1 MFINTKEGIKDM
13 KKLIF
18 LVLSIVTGYIL
29 SLSIPNIEI
38 GIIPFIALIPIIYI
52 IKHTRTL
59 KGAFLLG
66 WLTGFILLVFG
77 FNWLIH
83 TITTFKG
90 PSIPDF
96 LIYPIFILFCLV
108 FSLKFALINLFTKI
122 LDKNLPKLP
131 IILTFPIVFTAIE
144 FIYPELFPFYIG
156 NLAYKNIFLLQIT
169 DITGI
174 SGITFIIVLINALL
188 YTIIAYLINR
198 FSKISFL
205 KSEKLN
211 VVFTIISIA
220 LVILIH
226 IYGFIRINQ
235 IEKLEKE
242 NKTIKIGFIQPNTPM
257 PLEEFKNNPDYL
269 DRLSNDTREDY
280 AKRKAIQLTLSIL
293 RNNPDTDLIIWPESS
308 VPNLF
313 YKEPRTANE
322 FKFKS
327 TIIDMTKG
335 NGIPGLEKKGVYFF
349 INDYDLEKIQKNGEI
364 ITKIYNNNDLIS
376 PDGELVDSY
385 RKVFLL
391 AFGEYNPFKDTFI
404 EKIIP
409 GTDTFMEGSG
419 ISNVTAGNEIK
430 LMEMGKWKF
439 APQICYEIIIPH
451 FTRLFTNLG
460 SDFIVNSTNDRWFGK
475 SKASKQH
482 LLLGLPRAI
491 ENRNYIVR
499 ATNSGISTVISA
511 TGKIKRFSSHK
522 GEVMFS
528 PLYKQDYMVAEITPI
543 NINTFYKSHG
553 DYFAYLVL
561 SLFILF
567 IIYIV
572 WMKFYIKFIKKID

>member
-1 MFINTKEGIKDM
+1 
-13 KKLIF
+13 
-18 LVLSIVTGYIL
+18 
-29 SLSIPNIEI
+29 
-38 GIIPFIALIPIIYI
+38 
-52 IKHTRTL
+52 
-59 KGAFLLG
+59 
-66 WLTGFILLVFG
+66 
-77 FNWLIH
+77 
-83 TITTFKG
+83 
-90 PSIPDF
+90 
-96 LIYPIFILFCLV
+96 
-108 FSLKFALINLFTKI
+108 
-122 LDKNLPKLP
+122 
-131 IILTFPIVFTAIE
+131 
-144 FIYPELFPFYIG
+144 
-156 NLAYKNIFLLQIT
+156 
-169 DITGI
+169 
-174 SGITFIIVLINALL
+174 
-188 YTIIAYLINR
+188 
-198 FSKISFL
+198 
-205 KSEKLN
+205 
-211 VVFTIISIA
+211 
-220 LVILIH
+220 
-226 IYGFIRINQ
+226 
-235 IEKLEKE
+235 
-242 NKTIKIGFIQPNTPM
+242 
-257 PLEEFKNNPDYL
+257 
-269 DRLSNDTREDY
+269 
-280 AKRKAIQLTLSIL
+280 
-293 RNNPDTDLIIWPESS
+293 
-308 VPNLF
+308 
-313 YKEPRTANE
+313 
-322 FKFKS
+322 
-327 TIIDMTKG
+327 MTKG
-335 NGIPGLEKKGVYFF
+335 NGIPGLEKRGVYFF
-349 INDYDLEKIQKNGEI
+349 INDYDIEKIQKNGEI
-364 ITKIYNNNDLIS
+364 ITKLYNNNDLIS

-511 TGKIKRFSSHK
+511 TGKIKSFSSHN

-543 NINTFYKSHG
+543 NIDTFYKNHG
-553 DYFAYLVL
+553 EYFAYLIL

-572 WMKFYIKFIKKID
+572 WMKFYIKFIK